1 MFIFIIDNNLF
12 YISVLK
18 EMLKMAGFSR
28 IGYANDGYM
37 PFSDMLPVEIP
48 DVLIIDEKQCFSNGV
63 DTIRN
68 LRSSKPELTA
78 IILTSAESNLHS
90 IQKPVK
96 GGTHFIRKE
105 SISDEN
111 LTLLLYSVFTEKVI
125 SAKKGAIS
133 RIFPIFR
140 KPHSNPVNQVV

>member
-1 MFIFIIDNNLF
+1 MFIFILDNNLF

-28 IGYANDGYM
+28 IGYANDGYK
-37 PFSDMLPVEIP
+37 PFSDMLPVEVP

-63 DTIRN
+63 DTIKE
-68 LRSSKPELTA
+68 LRSYNPELTA
-78 IILTSAESNLHS
+78 IILTSADSNLQS

-105 SISDEN
+105 STSDEN
-111 LTLLLYSVFTEKVI
+111 LTLLLYSIFTEKVI
-125 SAKKGAIS
+125 STPKDGVAK
-133 RIFPIFR
+133 IFPLFR
-140 KPHSNPVNQVV
+140 KSLLNPVKQD